1 MRRPLALTLS
11 LLTFAILAAGLLRV
25 TATLW
30 REPYRLQWDFH
41 TYYYASAAQAAG
53 LDPYDAANISK
64 VSNKHWTP
72 AFLYPPLTL
81 PLFSLFRA
89 VDYNV
94 AVKVWL
100 LLKLAMVGGLLAIWH
115 RGFGRLAP
123 PAIFA
128 AYLCFAFGATF
139 YWDLK
144 AGNVSIV
151 EQFLLWSAF
160 WCLLRDR
167 PWGFCGLLLAA
178 SLCKLTFVAFLPL
191 LLLFDVRRKW
201 LCLASTALALVAYLL
216 ANRLVSPALFG
227 EYVRQAATMD
237 DLGSRYNAGTLAFLK
252 DMLGSAGTGPAPL
265 VAYGVLVVALLVT
278 LVWRL
283 RPALPTLV
291 ADRPLAICL
300 ACALYVVLMPR
311 MKSYSFIVLVLPAFL
326 VVTRSLRSRPLA
338 VALLALLA
346 LPIRSPFTLPV
357 PAAFADGAPGG
368 KLKDY
373 YLLFLAWLVLGLFV
387 RYIRQLA
394 AAERTGR

>member
-1 MRRPLALTLS
+1 MRRPLALTLGF
-11 LLTFAILAAGLLRV
+11 LTLAVLAACLLSV

-41 TYYYASAAQAAG
+41 TYYYASAAQAQG

-89 VDYNV
+89 VDYTA

-100 LLKLAMVGGLLAIWH
+100 LLKLALVAGLLAIWH
-115 RGFGRLAP
+115 RGFARLAP
-123 PAIFA
+123 LAVFG

-144 AGNVSIV
+144 AGNVSIL

-178 SLCKLTFVAFLPL
+178 SLFKLTFVAFLPL

-201 LCLASTALALVAYLL
+201 LWMASTALGLAVYLV
-216 ANRLVSPALFG
+216 ANRLLEPVLFA
-227 EYVRQAATMD
+227 EYVRQAVTMD

-252 DMLGSAGTGPAPL
+252 DLFGGAAAGPAPL
-265 VAYGVLVVALLVT
+265 VVYVALAIALLAFVA
-278 LVWRL
+278 WRL
-283 RPALPTLV
+283 RPALPALA

-300 ACALYVVLMPR
+300 ACALYAVLMPR

-326 VVTRSLRSRPLA
+326 VVTRSLRSRSLA
-338 VALLALLA
+338 VAGLALLA
-346 LPIRSPFTLPV
+346 LPVRAPFALPV
-357 PAAFADGAPGG
+357 PAAFADGTVGA

-373 YLLFLAWLVLGLFV
+373 YLLFLAWLVLGLYV
-387 RYIRQLA
+387 RHVRRA
-394 AAERTGR
+394 AAAVRADR